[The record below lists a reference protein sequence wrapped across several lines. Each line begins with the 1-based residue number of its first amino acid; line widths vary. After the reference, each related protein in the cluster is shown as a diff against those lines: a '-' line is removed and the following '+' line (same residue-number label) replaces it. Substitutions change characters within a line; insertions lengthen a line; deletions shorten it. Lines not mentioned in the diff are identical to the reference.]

1 MTAASKFRCV
11 VALVVVGGSLAS
23 AGRADEAQPLRWN
36 FQAGQRSQYVSTQ
49 ELTVDLTVRGRPTRI
64 HSKQTIDMTWLVE
77 SVDDDGNAHVV
88 QMIDRMRVKGEGGP
102 AGDID
107 LDSASSD
114 ESDGDKA
121 ADGQSKNKSAD
132 ETPAIKDEPLTLLV
146 HQPIRLTLDPRG
158 EIVDVELPDELQ
170 QRLKESG
177 SAELAFLLSKDNLKQ
192 VTSMNT
198 VAFPEKPLSPGDTWK
213 KESDVPDPIMGKQHI
228 TTTYRYEG
236 REEAGDK
243 SLDKISASAKASLP
257 KPPPGVPPMTLKEQ
271 SSKGTIDFD
280 HVAGRIERLKMDTK
294 TTIEIEAP
302 GGAVR
307 QTTAVKV
314 ETRLVSGKPA
324 NAGAKPAPARRKKE
338 PKRADKEELDL

>member
-1 MTAASKFRCV
+1 MTAASKYPYV
-11 VALVVVGGSLAS
+11 VALVVAGGSLAS
-23 AGRADEAQPLRWN
+23 TGRADDAQPLRWN
-36 FQAGQRSQYVSTQ
+36 YLAGQRSQYVSTQ
-49 ELTVDLTVRGRPTRI
+49 DLTVDLTARGRPTRI

-77 SVDDDGNAHVV
+77 SVDNDGNAHVV
-88 QMIDRMRVKGEGGP
+88 QTIDRMRVKGEGGP

-107 LDSASSD
+107 LDSAAND
-114 ESDGDKA
+114 KADGDKA
-121 ADGQSKNKSAD
+121 ADDQND
-132 ETPAIKDEPLTLLV
+132 DKDANEALTLLV

-198 VAFPEKPLSPGDTWK
+198 LAFPDMPLSPGDTWK

-236 REEAGDK
+236 REEGGDK
-243 SLDKISASAKASLP
+243 SLGKISASAKAALP

-280 HVAGRIERLKMDTK
+280 HAAGRIERLKMDNK

-307 QTTAVKV
+307 QTTVVKV
-314 ETRLVSGKPA
+314 ETRLVPGKPA
-324 NAGAKPAPARRKKE
+324 AADAKPSPVRRKKE
-338 PKRADKEELDL
+338 PKRTDKEELDL